1 MREFMSRITAV
12 VLSMI
17 MVACLIPT
25 TSAAEVEELNSGLL
39 LGGLHGMA
47 NESIVVNSSFSELP
61 AIAEDYTATWC
72 SNCVDVEEAMEEVA
86 LSVDMQIYAVHRNI
100 QDPEDPL
107 GTEAV
112 DQWFRDRYGSFIP
125 WKPPIAGFNGLYA
138 TSGSKP
144 VGDSLVDDY
153 TDLAQRPT
161 DAGAGSMTMNW
172 TPTGTNS
179 GTIAWTFEH
188 STDKVYNVSIWMVET
203 TAYYPE
209 GTNNQQYYP
218 HVLREIIDVGL
229 VNSSGISTGTMDVT
243 YADAY
248 DDSDLEVHLM
258 FEEYIEPV
266 VIEGNPQSEPD
277 DTKETPFLSMSLTVL
292 ALVVVALRRQN
303 Q

>member
-1 MREFMSRITAV
+1 MSRIIAL
-12 VLSMI
+12 VLSLI

-25 TSAAEVEELNSGLL
+25 TSAAEVEELDSGLL

-47 NESIVVNSSFSELP
+47 NESIVVNSSFSDLP
-61 AIAEDYTATWC
+61 AIVEDYTATWC

-100 QDPEDPL
+100 YDPEDPL
-107 GTEAV
+107 GTESV
-112 DQWFRDRYGSFIP
+112 DQWFRDRYGSFTP

-138 TSGSKP
+138 ISGSKP
-144 VGDSLVDDY
+144 VGDSLVADY
-153 TDLAQRPT
+153 TDLAQRPH
-161 DAGAGSMTMNW
+161 DAGAGSMSMNW
-172 TPTGTNS
+172 TSTGTNS
-179 GTIAWTFEH
+179 GTIVWTFEH
-188 STDKVYNVSIWMVET
+188 STDKVYNVSVWMVET
-203 TAYYPE
+203 MAYYPE

-218 HVLREIIDVGL
+218 HVLREIIDVGV
-229 VNSSGISTGTMDVT
+229 VNSTGLWAGEMNVT

-266 VIEGNPQSEPD
+266 PIEENPQLESTTE
-277 DTKETPFLSMSLTVL
+277 ETPFLSMPLTVL
-292 ALVVVALRRQN
+292 ALLVVALRRQN